1 MAKRIKV
8 SGKPPRGLS
17 KSTRMHKEGYRVK
30 KSSGEYDPT
39 GLDKLGIDP
48 KDFDQETK
56 DRISKFVNRAKKGS
70 TAPSST
76 RKKLVKEGNRKF
88 IGPRQEP
95 EFDPFE
101 EFESSSASY
110 PRDSHEF
117 YRGYK
122 KSHRRQD
129 DKDWADW
136 VAKNKGKPV
145 KLSAMEQKLLKRNI
159 ASTATSREG
168 KLLHKLLSFLQ
179 ARENAN
185 YGPDAEVPF

>member
-8 SGKPPRGLS
+8 
-17 KSTRMHKEGYRVK
+17 KSR
-30 KSSGEYDPT
+30 
-39 GLDKLGIDP
+39 
-48 KDFDQETK
+48 
-56 DRISKFVNRAKKGS
+56 

-76 RKKLVKEGNRKF
+76 RKKRVKEGNRKF
-88 IGPRQEP
+88 IGPRQVP
-95 EFDPFE
+95 KFDPFE

-110 PRDSHEF
+110 PRDRHEF

-122 KSHRRQD
+122 KSHRRKD
-129 DKDWADW
+129 EKDWSEW
-136 VAKNKGKPV
+136 VASKVGRPV
-145 KLSAMEQKLLKRNI
+145 KLSAMEQKLLKRDI